1 MLLPTAAPS
10 SNKKNPSYVGNRA
23 LPGIVRVLKV
33 GTRSTSQLELAM
45 ITGRELRARAVRCLE
60 IAQQMTDSRAANYL
74 RQQAQDY
81 HAMAVE
87 LETGQ
92 PSDRPVADRRMSGG

>member
-1 MLLPTAAPS
+1 MVTA
-10 SNKKNPSYVGNRA
+10 
-23 LPGIVRVLKV
+23 
-33 GTRSTSQLELAM
+33 
-45 ITGRELRARAVRCLE
+45 RELRARAVRCLE

-87 LETGQ
+87 LEAGH
-92 PSDRPVADRRMSGG
+92 PSDHAVADRRISGG